1 MSNTETKGYIRVNK
15 LPWGPLLFLGDGLS
29 RVVVLA
35 VSMRKGINQIRVFEK
50 ESPKILFTPYG
61 NGHGSAQKQP
71 KLPDRENYA
80 P

>member
-1 MSNTETKGYIRVNK
+1 MTNTETKGYIRVNK
-15 LPWGPLLFLGDGLS
+15 FPWGLLLFLGGGVSRGL
-29 RVVVLA
+29 VFT

-50 ESPKILFTPYG
+50 ESPMILFSFYR
-61 NGHGSAQKQP
+61 NSRENARKQL